1 MEIVSAIGVLERI
14 SHNMIGRY
22 TYSGNSE
29 IRNWARNE
37 LGVTDNESKTIN
49 WGVYTKKQEH
59 TKMLAVAL
67 KIQILL
73 RFMVLANMHIIM
85 RNQTITRKSI
95 IFIFGLETL
104 SFIINLR

>member
-1 MEIVSAIGVLERI
+1 MEIVSAIGVLERV

-29 IRNWARNE
+29 IRNWARNG

-59 TKMLAVAL
+59 AKMLAVAF
-67 KIQILL
+67 KNTDPPEVHGSGKYAHYHEKPNDNKKEHNIH
-73 RFMVLANMHIIM
+73 FW
-85 RNQTITRKSI
+85 
-95 IFIFGLETL
+95 FGNPV
-104 SFIINLR
+104 IYY